1 MTAAPP
7 DRRTTKKEQREASVA
22 RILDAALNGFLGRG
36 YRSTT
41 VEDIAAAAGLT
52 KGAIYFYF
60 ENKTAVFLALL
71 DRIETLIIGGMK
83 ARVAAAGVSPLNQLV
98 AVIHNQGALAENHS
112 RELIVFTI
120 AMAEFAGV
128 DDPIERRLQQIYGQL
143 CETIEGIIVRGQA
156 CGDFHSH
163 VSPGEFASIIMALE
177 HGTLLEWYF
186 RGRSL
191 NGPELVRAARTI
203 LLEGVVRRPRRGD

>member
-1 MTAAPP
+1 MTALP
-7 DRRTTKKEQREASVA
+7 DRPTTKKQQRQASVR
-22 RILDAALNGFLGRG
+22 RILDAALNGILGRG

-41 VEDIAAAAGLT
+41 VEDIAAEAGLT

-71 DRIETLIIGGMK
+71 DEIETLIMGSLE
-83 ARVAAAGVSPLNQLV
+83 ARLAAAGGSPLSQLV

-128 DDPIERRLQQIYGQL
+128 DDPIERRLQQIYGRL
-143 CETIEGIIVRGQA
+143 CDTIEGIMVRGQA
-156 CGDFHSH
+156 SGDFHAH
-163 VSPGEFASIIMALE
+163 VGAREFASIIMALE

-191 NGPELVRAARTI
+191 DGPELVRAART
-203 LLEGVVRRPRRGD
+203 LLLDGVMRRPAPTD

>member
-1 MTAAPP
+1 MTAALPHRP
-7 DRRTTKKEQREASVA
+7 TTKKEQREASVR
-22 RILDAALNGFLGRG
+22 RILDAALNGILGRG

-41 VEDIAAAAGLT
+41 VEDIAAEAGLT

-71 DRIETLIIGGMK
+71 DQIETLMIGGMK
-83 ARVAAAGVSPLNQLV
+83 ARIAAAGPSPLNQLV

-128 DDPIERRLQQIYGQL
+128 DDPIERRLNQIYGQL
-143 CETIEGIIVRGQA
+143 CDTIEGIMERGQA
-156 CGDFHSH
+156 CGDFHAH
-163 VSPGEFASIIMALE
+163 VSPKAFASIIMALE

-186 RGRSL
+186 RGQEL
-191 NGPELVRAARTI
+191 NGPELVRAART
-203 LLEGVVRRPRRGD
+203 LLLDGLVRRPAPAD